1 MCLCPFDQLFDVVGT
16 SAGLLACERW
26 HVVGRYVYN
35 ALTKRSQK
43 VPHNCRVVLVFVVY
57 FLYYILV
64 QAPFGYQR

>member
-35 ALTKRSQK
+35 ALSD
-43 VPHNCRVVLVFVVY
+43 VIGLAWSW
-57 FLYYILV
+57 ILPSIQSNV
-64 QAPFGYQR
+64 ED